1 LTELHQMDVLDDSQM
16 FDISC
21 LLPFRVCHYPTK
33 ETRATEMV
41 TCSIKSK
48 CASLEMIGNH
58 HVQYSFSSG
67 GFIQE
72 KVLATPKKDSFAMLM
87 QTQKRRFFPQKYA
100 PEDGKYLSFNLELF
114 NFVVDCLTTNDCSV
128 TSEQMDDAK
137 RLALSIRDVLQ
148 MLASR
153 IPKSS
158 MQTEDVLGD
167 GNCGYYAILVG
178 LERLRKIERKSVT
191 EFRKELWEYAHTN
204 EMKIRNDAFP
214 ESQKK
219 GIGKAISWETDVLA
233 PLFCEGSSY
242 EKGCRLSSWIS
253 GQWHF
258 PLIAYK
264 FQVTIVVY
272 SSDKSKRQGEIILE
286 KRTTIFKSNGECEWL
301 TRRLQHP
308 CKLLVD
314 MASTIFLVHMHG
326 IHYLHLYVP
335 SNIQPPDKDELEM
348 EEPEQRNESNP
359 ILDNELEMGGP
370 STIV

>member
-1 LTELHQMDVLDDSQM
+1 MNCKRAQMTDHKGSSSKKKKAMNSSIPSWASKQSKQSKPLPTSIPEISIDPNIWISHPKGPPQIPFLLLQWRPQWYIGELHRQK
-16 FDISC
+16 FA
-21 LLPFRVCHYPTK
+21 FKK
-33 ETRATEMV
+33 E
-41 TCSIKSK
+41 
-48 CASLEMIGNH
+48 LEK
-58 HVQYSFSSG
+58 F
-67 GFIQE
+67 
-72 KVLATPKKDSFAMLM
+72 
-87 QTQKRRFFPQKYA
+87 
-100 PEDGKYLSFNLELF
+100 GK
-114 NFVVDCLTTNDCSV
+114 
-128 TSEQMDDAK
+128 
-137 RLALSIRDVLQ
+137 
-148 MLASR
+148 
-153 IPKSS
+153 
-158 MQTEDVLGD
+158 TEDVLGD
-167 GNCGYYAILVG
+167 GNCGFYAILVG